1 MKKFSFFLMMLATV
15 SLVQAQTYEEIKQNI
30 LLNQYKKAKEDV
42 DKRMT
47 NAKFASK
54 AEAFI
59 LKAAIY
65 AALAGD
71 SATSLTPE
79 GPALQA
85 GAEDAFKKYM
95 EMEPSLELLKDPV
108 YKNGPLY
115 IYSNLFSSA
124 YKDYQAKNWGES
136 FAKFEKV
143 MAISD
148 ILSAQKMLNSAV
160 DTNAIILAAFT
171 AENNK
176 DRDNAAKYYKRLA
189 DIKAGGDAFESV
201 YRFLTTYSFE
211 KKDMDGFEKYRALGK
226 SMYPKSDFFT
236 YDKNDFAVGLVDNFT
251 DKMKA
256 LDEVL
261 VKEPGNYKTNLLIG
275 QLIYD
280 TLYSDKEGAVKP
292 ANAAELEA
300 KMVAAFRKASETEP
314 DNVIPNLFLGDHFMN
329 KSILLSEQKD
339 KHAEEMKKRTKP
351 GAQPSKDDVA
361 KKAELAKQY
370 DEAYYSAVEPYEKAG
385 AIYAKKGLA
394 NLSGSEKQQYKKA
407 AGYLG
412 DIYVYKT
419 DMAKG
424 KPADAAKFTAEARKW
439 NDLYAAI
446 R

>member
-15 SLVQAQTYEEIKQNI
+15 SLVQAQSYEDIKQMM

-47 NAKFASK
+47 NAKFTAK
-54 AEAFI
+54 AEAYI
-59 LKAAIY
+59 LKATIY
-65 AALAGD
+65 GTLAGD

-79 GPALQA
+79 GAALQA
-85 GAEDAFKKYM
+85 EAEAALKKYM
-95 EMEPSLELLKDPV
+95 EMEPSMEQFKDPV

-115 IYSNLFSSA
+115 IYSNMFSSA
-124 YKDYQAKNWGES
+124 YKDYDAKKWAES
-136 FAKFEKV
+136 SAKFVKV
-143 MAISD
+143 VDMAE
-148 ILSAQKMLNSAV
+148 LLGAQKLLASAV
-160 DTNAIILAAFT
+160 DTNSLILAGFT

-176 DRDNAAKYYKRLA
+176 DRDLASKYYKKLA
-189 DIKAGGDAFESV
+189 DLNVKGDAYESI
-201 YRFLTTYSFE
+201 YRFLMTYSFE

-226 SMYPKSDFFT
+226 SLYPKSEFFT
-236 YDKNDFAVGLVDNFT
+236 YDKNDFAIGLVDNFT

-329 KSILLSEQKD
+329 KSIILSEQKD

-351 GAQPSKDDVA
+351 GAQPSKEDAA

-394 NLSGSEKQQYKKA
+394 NLNGSEKQQYKKA

-412 DIYVYKT
+412 DIYVYKA

-424 KPADAAKFTAEARKW
+424 KPADVAKFTAEARKW